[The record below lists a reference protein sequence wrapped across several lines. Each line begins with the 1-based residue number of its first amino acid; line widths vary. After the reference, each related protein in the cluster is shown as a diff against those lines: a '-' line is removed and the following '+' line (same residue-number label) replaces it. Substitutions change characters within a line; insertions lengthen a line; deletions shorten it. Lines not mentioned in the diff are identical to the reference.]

1 MNIAVVEKKIRP
13 EEIRG
18 ADSAFYCG
26 TAAEVVALESLD
38 TIPFQKKWEESL
50 GAVLQQAY
58 KAKVLQKEYTR
69 EMTEA

>member
-1 MNIAVVEKKIRP
+1 M
-13 EEIRG
+13 
-18 ADSAFYCG
+18 
-26 TAAEVVALESLD
+26 ALESLD